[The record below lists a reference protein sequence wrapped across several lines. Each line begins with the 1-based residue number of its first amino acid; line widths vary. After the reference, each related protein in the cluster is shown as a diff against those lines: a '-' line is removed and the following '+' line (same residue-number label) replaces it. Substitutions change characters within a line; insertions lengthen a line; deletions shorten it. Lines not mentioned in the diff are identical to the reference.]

1 MLLLAG
7 RAIAQ
12 VPGSAPP
19 PASDTAAD
27 PGVSSTNTN
36 TPPKKGGPPSD
47 SWPDL
52 SSFLDEKY
60 GFLPI
65 AIPITEPAVGY
76 GAGGGLLFLSKPLG
90 KTAEGLGR
98 PNITFVGGMG
108 TANGSWGAMALD
120 SRYWLDDHL
129 QTLAGFIYASV
140 NLDFHGIGEDSLL
153 QDHPLRY
160 NLRPVGGALIPKYR
174 FGETSF
180 WAGLGYA
187 FVSTKVSFDAPASTP
202 HLPDYER
209 VSQVGTLLPSLT
221 YDTRDNVFTPL
232 RGVYLE
238 AAGFIAAKWLGGDD
252 NFERLTLGVIEYL
265 PLPHRFYFGLRA
277 DLAASFGN
285 APFYMNPYVS
295 LRGVPVMRYQG
306 QEVASLEAELRW
318 QFWKRLSIL
327 GFAGAGDAWNDFE
340 KLDNSQSVLS
350 GGGGFRYEIARKYG
364 IHMGAD
370 VAFSRDTTAFYVQVG
385 SAWMR
390 P

>member
-1 MLLLAG
+1 VSA
-7 RAIAQ
+7 AQ
-12 VPGSAPP
+12 AANPNAAPAKSPP
-19 PASDTAAD
+19 PGD
-27 PGVSSTNTN
+27 G
-36 TPPKKGGPPSD
+36 
-47 SWPDL
+47 WPDI

-60 GFLPI
+60 GFLPV
-65 AIPITEPAVGY
+65 AMPITEPAVGY

-90 KTAEGLGR
+90 QANLGR

-120 SRYWLDDHL
+120 SRYWLDDHV
-129 QTLAGFIYASV
+129 QTLTGFIYASV
-140 NLDFHGIGEDSLL
+140 NLDFHGIGEDSVLR
-153 QDHPLRY
+153 DHPLRY
-160 NLRPVGGALIPKYR
+160 NLRPIGGAFIGKYR
-174 FGETSF
+174 FGESRF

-187 FVSTKVSFDAPASTP
+187 FMSTVVSFDAPPATP
-202 HLPDYER
+202 HLPDFER
-209 VSQVGTLLPSLT
+209 SSQVGTLLPSLS

-232 RGVYLE
+232 RGVYVE
-238 AAGFIAAKWLGGDD
+238 ASGLVAGKWLGGDD
-252 NFERLTLGVIEYL
+252 NFERLGLLVIEYL
-265 PLPHRFYFGLRA
+265 PLPHRFYFGLHA
-277 DLAASFGN
+277 EANAAFGN

-295 LRGVPVMRYQG
+295 LRGVPIMRYQG
-306 QEVASLEAELRW
+306 QEVAALEAELRW

-327 GFAGAGDAWNDFE
+327 GFAGAGDAWNDFA

-350 GGGGFRYEIARKYG
+350 GGGGFRYELARKYG

>member
-1 MLLLAG
+1 
-7 RAIAQ
+7 
-12 VPGSAPP
+12 
-19 PASDTAAD
+19 
-27 PGVSSTNTN
+27 
-36 TPPKKGGPPSD
+36 
-47 SWPDL
+47 
-52 SSFLDEKY
+52 
-60 GFLPI
+60 
-65 AIPITEPAVGY
+65 
-76 GAGGGLLFLSKPLG
+76 
-90 KTAEGLGR
+90 
-98 PNITFVGGMG
+98 MG

-120 SRYWLDDHL
+120 SRYWFDDHL

-174 FGETSF
+174 FGNTSF

-238 AAGFIAAKWLGGDD
+238 LSGFVAAKWLGGDD
-252 NFERLTLGVIEYL
+252 NFERLSLGVIEYL

-306 QEVASLEAELRW
+306 DQMASAEFESRW
-318 QFWKRLSIL
+318 QFYGRWSVVAFGGVGTTRTNRD
-327 GFAGAGDAWNDFE
+327 GFFATQNVG
-340 KLDNSQSVLS
+340 S
-350 GGGGFRYEIARKYG
+350 GGFGFRYLLASKFGLHAG
-364 IHMGAD
+364 ID
-370 VAFSRDTTAFYVQVG
+370 VAHSPGTTAFYIQVG
-385 SAWMR
+385 NAWFR